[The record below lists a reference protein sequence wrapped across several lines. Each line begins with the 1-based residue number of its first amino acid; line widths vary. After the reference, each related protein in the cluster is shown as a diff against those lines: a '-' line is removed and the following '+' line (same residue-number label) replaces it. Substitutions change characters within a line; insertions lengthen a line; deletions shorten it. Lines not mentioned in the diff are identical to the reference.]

1 MRTVWFVAALAL
13 VAAPWLAG
21 CGGASPWSA
30 EPSPGYDEDVE
41 GPFVPPAESARR
53 AELSERYR
61 VRYIGRERPAN
72 PYDNPEVVTERIAIS
87 RTEGEVLGT
96 FRNTYYDFPSESDYP
111 SRDKEEVFDQ
121 SCKVISTVPKRFHDT
136 LCVQGSGLL
145 LDGTPVSFAKR
156 DCSCAHT
163 CPATHQKICFEP
175 LDRRAFPW
183 GRGALGKA
191 ITPLLT
197 VAVDADVIPLDT
209 PLYIPE
215 YEGLPVGAS
224 SQAYH
229 DGCFIAQ
236 DRGLNVKGKHIDVF
250 TGEPSITRLWNRLV
264 PTNKGVTVVKNSPK
278 CARVNFK

>member
-1 MRTVWFVAALAL
+1 MLRLPLPLVLWTAAL
-13 VAAPWLAG
+13 VAG
-21 CGGASPWSA
+21 CGGSNPWSA
-30 EPSPGYDEDVE
+30 EPSPGYDEEVL
-41 GPFVPPAESARR
+41 GPFVPPDERR

-61 VRYIGRERPAN
+61 VRYIGRERPEN
-72 PYDNPEVVTERIAIS
+72 PAENPEVVAERIALS

-96 FRNTYYDFPSESDYP
+96 FRNTYYDFPSESEYGG
-111 SRDKEEVFDQ
+111 SEKREVFDA
-121 SCKVISTVPKRFHDT
+121 SCKAISSVPKGFHDT

-163 CPATHQKICFEP
+163 CPATKQKICFEA

-183 GRGALGKA
+183 GRGALGKP

-197 VAVDADVIPLDT
+197 VAVDSDVIPLET

-215 YEGLPVGAS
+215 YEGLPVDAS
-224 SQAYH
+224 KQAYH

-236 DRGLNVKGKHIDVF
+236 DRGSQVKGEHVDIF
-250 TGEPSITRLWNRLV
+250 TGEPAITRLWNRLV

-278 CARVNFK
+278 CARVNVR

>member
-1 MRTVWFVAALAL
+1 MRRGLVLALAMVL
-13 VAAPWLAG
+13 G
-21 CGGASPWSA
+21 SCGGSTPWSA
-30 EPSPGYDEDVE
+30 EPSPGYDEEVV
-41 GPFVPPAESARR
+41 GKFVPPEPSDRH

-72 PYDNPEVVTERIAIS
+72 PVENPEVVTERIAIS
-87 RTEGEVLGT
+87 RTDGEVLGT
-96 FRNTYYDFPSESDYP
+96 FRNTYYDFPSESDF
-111 SRDKEEVFDQ
+111 SNKDKQEVFDP
-121 SCKVISTVPKRFHDT
+121 SCKVISSVPKRFHDT

-156 DCSCAHT
+156 DCSCAHV
-163 CPATHQKICFEP
+163 CPSTKQKICFEQ
-175 LDRRAFPW
+175 LDRRGFPW

-197 VAVDADVIPLDT
+197 VAVDSDVIPLET

-215 YEGLPVGAS
+215 YEGLPVDAS
-224 SQAYH
+224 DQAYH

-236 DRGLNVKGKHIDVF
+236 DRGLNVKGKHVDVF
-250 TGEPSITRLWNRLV
+250 TGEPAITRLWNRLV
-264 PTNKGVTVVKNSPK
+264 PSNKGVTVVKNSPK